1 VMPGTMK
8 VVVPVLVE
16 AVVMVVEGPVGER
29 IVELEEDPAG
39 DPTVEEGPTM
49 GGVGMVRVV

>member
-1 VMPGTMK
+1 
-8 VVVPVLVE
+8 
-16 AVVMVVEGPVGER
+16 
-29 IVELEEDPAG
+29 LEEDPAG